1 MKEALLIRYGEI
13 GLKGGNRPL
22 FEQALV
28 RNLRQALADAPDL
41 RIQRLRG
48 RMLVTSAMP
57 AAELALDAQK
67 VFGVTSVSPATEVA
81 PTVEAILN
89 AALQCTENALRVDF
103 GGSLQAVPDAD
114 ADALTEG
121 EGEGEGAGEGA
132 QVERVCA
139 GTKEPVR
146 FRVTVNRAYK
156 RFPVTSYDFAPQVA
170 AHVLPRTGGMKV
182 DLSNPQ
188 LELEIDIRQE
198 GAWVFARRLKGPGGL
213 PVGTMGRVHCLLSG
227 GIDSPVAAWLCMKRG
242 MKVGPQSREKII
254 QLADKLAEWQPNTV
268 LHMVPFADYQTAIRD
283 HCPEPYRTIL
293 YRRAMQRIASRIAQR
308 RKGKALVTGES
319 VGQVASQT
327 LENMRVIEEASHYP
341 VLRPLVTY
349 DKVEAVALARKIGTY
364 ELSTLPAPD
373 CCTVFQPESPV
384 IYGRLADA
392 IEAES
397 ALDLDTLTRDALKG
411 TERIHFPQV
420 DE

>member
-13 GLKGGNRPL
+13 ALKGGNRPL
-22 FEQALV
+22 FEQTLA
-28 RNLRQALADAPDL
+28 RNLRTSLADAPDL
-41 RIQRLRG
+41 RVHRMRG
-48 RMLVTSAMP
+48 RMLLTSAMP

-81 PTVEAILN
+81 PEADAILE
-89 AALQCTENALRVDF
+89 AALKCTEDALRTDF
-103 GGSLQAVPDAD
+103 AGNAD
-114 ADALTEG
+114 ADG
-121 EGEGEGAGEGA
+121 
-132 QVERVCA
+132 RICA
-139 GTKEPVR
+139 GIADPVR
-146 FRVTVNRAYK
+146 FRVSVNRAYK
-156 RFPVTSYDFAPQVA
+156 RFPFTSYDFAPQVA
-170 AHVLPRTGGMKV
+170 QHVLPRTGGMTV
-182 DLSNPQ
+182 DLKNPQ

-242 MKVGPQSREKII
+242 MRVEFVSFYSFPYVGPQTREKII
-254 QLADKLAEWQPNTV
+254 KLAEKLAEWQPNTV

-349 DKVEAVALARKIGTY
+349 DKVEAVALARRIGSY

-392 IEAES
+392 LEAES
-397 ALDLDTLTRDALKG
+397 ALDLDTLTHNALKG
-411 TERIHFPQV
+411 TERIHFPEV
-420 DE
+420 DA

>member
-1 MKEALLIRYGEI
+1 VKEALLIRYGEI

-28 RNLRQALADAPDL
+28 RNLKLALAYAPEL

-48 RMLVTSAMP
+48 RMLLTSALP

-67 VFGVTSVSPATEVA
+67 VFGVTSVSPAHEVA
-81 PTVEAILN
+81 PTQEAIFE
-89 AALQCTENALRVDF
+89 AALECTENALRTDF
-103 GGSLQAVPDAD
+103 AGA
-114 ADALTEG
+114 TE
-121 EGEGEGAGEGA
+121 
-132 QVERVCA
+132 
-139 GTKEPVR
+139 PIR
-146 FRVTVNRAYK
+146 FRVTVNRANK
-156 RFPVTSYDFAPQVA
+156 RFPISSFDFAPLVA
-170 AHVLPRTGGMKV
+170 SHVLPRTDGMKV
-182 DLSNPQ
+182 DLKNPQ
-188 LELEIDIRQE
+188 LELEIDIRVE
-198 GAWVFARRLKGPGGL
+198 GAWVFARRLKGYGGL

-227 GIDSPVAAWLCMKRG
+227 GIDSPVAAWQCMKRG
-242 MKVGPQSREKII
+242 MRVEFVSFYSFPYVGPQSREKII
-254 QLADKLAEWQPNTV
+254 KLAEKLSEWQPTTV

-283 HCPEPYRTIL
+283 NCPEPYRTIL
-293 YRRAMQRIASRIAQR
+293 YRRAMQRIASRIGQR
-308 RKGKALVTGES
+308 RKTKALVTGES

-349 DKVEAVALARKIGTY
+349 NKVEAVELARRIGTY

-384 IYGRLADA
+384 IYGRLAEA
-392 IEAES
+392 VEAES
-397 ALDLDTLTRDALKG
+397 ALDLDTLTHEALIG

>member
-28 RNLRQALADAPDL
+28 RNLRQTLADAPNL

-48 RMLVTSAMP
+48 RMMVTSAMP

-67 VFGVTSVSPATEVA
+67 VFGVTSVSPASEVA
-81 PTVEAILN
+81 PTVEAILDG
-89 AALQCTENALRVDF
+89 ALKCTEDALRTEF
-103 GGSLQAVPDAD
+103 GGMLQKVTDAE
-114 ADALTEG
+114 TG
-121 EGEGEGAGEGA
+121 EDVG
-132 QVERVCA
+132 ERVCA
-139 GTKEPVR
+139 GTADPVR
-146 FRVTVNRAYK
+146 FRVTVNRAWK
-156 RFPVTSYDFAPQVA
+156 RFPVNSYDFAPQVA
-170 AHVLPRTGGMKV
+170 AHVLPRTGGMTV
-182 DLSNPQ
+182 DLHDPQ
-188 LELEIDIRQE
+188 LELEVDIRQE

-242 MKVGPQSREKII
+242 MKVEFVSFYSFPYVGPQSREKII
-254 QLADKLAEWQPNTV
+254 KLADKLAEWQPNTV

-283 HCPEPYRTIL
+283 NCPEAYRTIL

-327 LENMRVIEEASHYP
+327 LENMRVIEEASHFP

-349 DKVEAVALARKIGTY
+349 DKVEAVAMARKIGTY

-392 IEAES
+392 AEAES
-397 ALDLDTLTRDALKG
+397 ALDLDTLTHQALKG
-411 TERIHFPQV
+411 TERIHFPPV

>member
-22 FEQALV
+22 FERALV
-28 RNLRQALADAPDL
+28 RNLRESLADAPDL

-48 RMLVTSAMP
+48 RMLLTSALP

-81 PTVEAILN
+81 PTVDAILD
-89 AALQCTENALRVDF
+89 AALQCTEDALRTDF
-103 GGSLQAVPDAD
+103 GGQLRPSTDGNGGPDGSGGELVTATTAD
-114 ADALTEG
+114 
-121 EGEGEGAGEGA
+121 
-132 QVERVCA
+132 
-139 GTKEPVR
+139 PVR
-146 FRVTVNRAYK
+146 FRVTVNRANK
-156 RFPVTSYDFAPQVA
+156 RFPISSYDFAPQIA

-182 DLSNPQ
+182 DLKNPQ

-242 MKVGPQSREKII
+242 MKVEFVSFYSFPYVGPQSREKII
-254 QLADKLAEWQPNTV
+254 KLADKLAEWQPNTV

-283 HCPEPYRTIL
+283 HCPEQYRTVL
-293 YRRAMQRIASRIAQR
+293 YRRAMQRIASRIASR

-327 LENMRVIEEASHYP
+327 LENMRVIEEASRFP

-349 DKVEAVALARKIGTY
+349 DKTEAVAQARRIGTY

-392 IEAES
+392 VKAES
-397 ALDLDTLTRDALKG
+397 ALDLDTLTAQALKG
-411 TERIHFPQV
+411 TERIHFPPV
-420 DE
+420 EA